1 MRFETNCYEFSLR
14 PQLSVEA
21 WTESFPP
28 TFHRMDL
35 SSQQDKIPP
44 IHMNS
49 EILRCSCGWTSTN
62 CILFFVSLF
71 FSKGRK
77 WTTKLLTFLA
87 GVYLKISFILP
98 YTVYAEFKYQFRNLT
113 RVIIILGFVYLL
125 FVLRRRNWEQ
135 KKVSAVYKMD
145 CDVGEHLFCL
155 FRRSV
160 LAPSGRSANF

>member
-1 MRFETNCYEFSLR
+1 
-14 PQLSVEA
+14 
-21 WTESFPP
+21 
-28 TFHRMDL
+28 MDL
-35 SSQQDKIPP
+35 SSQQAKIPP

-62 CILFFVSLF
+62 CILFFESLF

-77 WTTKLLTFLA
+77 RLKCCTFFARLTTKLLTFLA

-98 YTVYAEFKYQFRNLT
+98 YIYAEFKYQFRNLT

-145 CDVGEHLFCL
+145 CDVGEHLFCS